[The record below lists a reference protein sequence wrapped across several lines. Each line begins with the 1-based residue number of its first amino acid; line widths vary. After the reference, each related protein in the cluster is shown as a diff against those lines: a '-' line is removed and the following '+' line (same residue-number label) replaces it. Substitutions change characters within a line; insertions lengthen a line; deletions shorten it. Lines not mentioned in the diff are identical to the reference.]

1 MTVLQVEETTLESLV
16 WRSDSPV
23 WEAVKQSGD
32 VPSVEE
38 VSSSLVTLLC
48 FCWSFFITRLEYHSS
63 HVHCEHVIERVF
75 SECSRIGQH

>member
-1 MTVLQVEETTLESLV
+1 MHNLNVIAEVVVLQVEETTLESLV

-38 VSSSLVTLLC
+38 VSEAVCRLCVAFKVT
-48 FCWSFFITRLEYHSS
+48 S
-63 HVHCEHVIERVF
+63 V
-75 SECSRIGQH
+75 GQDLWLGS